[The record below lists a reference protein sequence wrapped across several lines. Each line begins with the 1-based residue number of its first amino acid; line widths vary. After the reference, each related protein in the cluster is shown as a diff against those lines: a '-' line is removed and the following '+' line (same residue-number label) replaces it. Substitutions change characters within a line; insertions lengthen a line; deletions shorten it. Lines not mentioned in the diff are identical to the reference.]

1 MYEYDNDFDARV
13 VKKTYL
19 RLTTTLRLG
28 EKIKKSILERKNFK
42 GEELV
47 GGRLLTDQAK
57 LTLKNMRKT
66 YAIAEKYMNKDGQ
79 PKLSGWS
86 EEQVTTA
93 ILTDFWK
100 AESY

>member
-28 EKIKKSILERKNFK
+28 EEIKKSILERKTFT

-47 GGRLLTDQAK
+47 GG
-57 LTLKNMRKT
+57 
-66 YAIAEKYMNKDGQ
+66 
-79 PKLSGWS
+79 
-86 EEQVTTA
+86 
-93 ILTDFWK
+93 
-100 AESY
+100 

>member
-1 MYEYDNDFDARV
+1 MYEYDNDFDAKM

-28 EKIKKSILERKNFK
+28 QEIKKSILERKNFT

-57 LTLKNMRKT
+57 LTLKNMRKA
-66 YAIAEKYMNKDGQ
+66 YAIAE
-79 PKLSGWS
+79 S
-86 EEQVTTA
+86 A
-93 ILTDFWK
+93 
-100 AESY
+100 